1 MHGQRLFEMGQQASA
16 FISDF
21 LRLKSAIW
29 VVMICLGML
38 VMVGHQTL
46 APIDRD
52 EARFSQA
59 SKQMVQ
65 SKDFITIKFQD
76 DYRAKKPAGIYWLQA
91 ASAALFGTSDIA
103 NYRLPSLAGYLAS
116 FALLIGFARM
126 MNLTGWGGL
135 APMMA
140 GLLLASN
147 FIIFAEAHLA
157 KTDSVLLALIIWQQM
172 ALFDMYRRRI
182 EGQAGAS
189 YIQFWIAMGLG
200 ILVKGP
206 IAPTVAFATIAMI
219 TLFDR
224 NFLLLSQLRFL
235 RGVVIASA
243 IVAPWAVS
251 VQIATQGAFLDI
263 AIKADFLAKVQSAQE
278 SHGAPFGTYFLL
290 LPLLAFPASLFAGQL
305 AMIGKQVFAR
315 DTGRFVVAWL
325 IGYWVIIEFVPTK
338 LPHYVLPLL
347 PALWLCLLL
356 VMAYPAKA
364 SKWRVRLGYA
374 ITAFAGAS
382 GMALALVL
390 GVLALRYG
398 GIGSGAAFFFSM
410 LVVLLTGVLLYLF
423 WQWMKRPQSGLMAS
437 ILGFG
442 ALIHVI
448 IIAGVIANTHRI
460 HPSTALAKMIADLE
474 NRPAL
479 IAAAG
484 YHEPSMVFLLGRD
497 VLLVQE
503 VEAALLL
510 AEAQD
515 GLAIIEDRKKTDFL
529 ATISKLQLQVTQVGR
544 IDGFNISKGKD
555 ITLGLYQ
562 RTKK

>member
-1 MHGQRLFEMGQQASA
+1 MGQQASA

-76 DYRAKKPAGIYWLQA
+76 EYRAKKPAGIYWLQA

-172 ALFDMYRRRI
+172 ALFDIYRRRI

-206 IAPTVAFATIAMI
+206 IAPTVAFATIAMV

-235 RGVVIASA
+235 RGIVIASA

-325 IGYWVIIEFVPTK
+325 IGYWVLIEFVPTK

-364 SKWRVRLGYA
+364 SKWRVRLGYG

-410 LVVLLTGVLLYLF
+410 LVVLLTGVLLSLF
-423 WQWMKRPQSGLMAS
+423 WRWMKRPQSGLMAS

-515 GLAIIEDRKKTDFL
+515 GLAIIEDRKKSDFL

>member
-390 GVLALRYG
+390 CVLALRYG

>member
-21 LRLKSAIW
+21 LRLKSAVW

-390 GVLALRYG
+390 CVLALRYG

>member
-1 MHGQRLFEMGQQASA
+1 MGQQASA

-59 SKQMVQ
+59 SKQMVK

-76 DYRAKKPAGIYWLQA
+76 EYRAKKPAGIYWLQA

-172 ALFDMYRRRI
+172 ALFDIYRRRI

-189 YIQFWIAMGLG
+189 YIQFWIAIGLG

-206 IAPTVAFATIAMI
+206 IAPTVAFATIAMV

-235 RGVVIASA
+235 RGIVIASA
-243 IVAPWAVS
+243 IIAPWAVS

-325 IGYWVIIEFVPTK
+325 IGYWVLIEFVPTK

-364 SKWRVRLGYA
+364 SKWRVRLGYG

-410 LVVLLTGVLLYLF
+410 LVVLLTGVLLSLF
-423 WQWMKRPQSGLMAS
+423 WRWMKRPQSGLMAS

-460 HPSTALAKMIADLE
+460 HPSTALSKMIADLE

-515 GLAIIEDRKKTDFL
+515 GLAIIEDRKKSDFL

>member
-21 LRLKSAIW
+21 LRLKSAVW

-410 LVVLLTGVLLYLF
+410 LVMLLTGVLLYLF

>member
-1 MHGQRLFEMGQQASA
+1 MGQQASA

-76 DYRAKKPAGIYWLQA
+76 EYRAKKPAGIYWLQA

-172 ALFDMYRRRI
+172 ALFDIYRRRI

-189 YIQFWIAMGLG
+189 YIQFWIAIGLG

-206 IAPTVAFATIAMI
+206 IAPTVAFATIAMV

-235 RGVVIASA
+235 RGIVIASA
-243 IVAPWAVS
+243 IIAPWAVS

-325 IGYWVIIEFVPTK
+325 IGYWVLIEFVPTK

-364 SKWRVRLGYA
+364 SKWRVRLGYG

-410 LVVLLTGVLLYLF
+410 LVVLLTGVLLSLF
-423 WQWMKRPQSGLMAS
+423 WRWMKRPQSGLMAS

-515 GLAIIEDRKKTDFL
+515 GLAIIEDRKKSDFL

>member
-1 MHGQRLFEMGQQASA
+1 MGQQASA

-76 DYRAKKPAGIYWLQA
+76 EYRAKKPAGIYWLQA

-172 ALFDMYRRRI
+172 ALFDIYRRRI

-200 ILVKGP
+200 ILVNGP
-206 IAPTVAFATIAMI
+206 IAPTVAFATIAMV

-235 RGVVIASA
+235 RGIVIASA

-325 IGYWVIIEFVPTK
+325 IGYWVLIEFVPTK

-364 SKWRVRLGYA
+364 SKWRVRLGYG

-410 LVVLLTGVLLYLF
+410 LVVLLTGVLLSLF
-423 WQWMKRPQSGLMAS
+423 WRWMKRPQSGLMAS

-515 GLAIIEDRKKTDFL
+515 GLAIIEDRKKSDFL

>member
-1 MHGQRLFEMGQQASA
+1 MGQQASA

-59 SKQMVQ
+59 SKQMVK

-76 DYRAKKPAGIYWLQA
+76 EYRAKKPAGIYWLQA

-172 ALFDMYRRRI
+172 ALFDIYRRRI

-189 YIQFWIAMGLG
+189 YIQFWIAIGLG

-206 IAPTVAFATIAMI
+206 IAPTVAFATIAMV

-235 RGVVIASA
+235 RGIVIASA
-243 IVAPWAVS
+243 IIAPWAVS

-325 IGYWVIIEFVPTK
+325 IGYWVLIEFVPTK

-364 SKWRVRLGYA
+364 SKWRVRLGYG

-410 LVVLLTGVLLYLF
+410 LVVLLTGVLLSLF
-423 WQWMKRPQSGLMAS
+423 WRWMKRPQSGLMAS

-515 GLAIIEDRKKTDFL
+515 GLAIIEDRKKSDFL

>member
-442 ALIHVI
+442 ALIHLI

>member
-1 MHGQRLFEMGQQASA
+1 MGQQASA

-59 SKQMVQ
+59 SKQMVK

-76 DYRAKKPAGIYWLQA
+76 EYRAKKPAGIYWLQA

-172 ALFDMYRRRI
+172 ALFDIYRRRI

-189 YIQFWIAMGLG
+189 YIQFWIAIGLG

-206 IAPTVAFATIAMI
+206 IAPTVAFATIAMV

-235 RGVVIASA
+235 RGIVIASA

-325 IGYWVIIEFVPTK
+325 IGYWVLIEFVPTK

-364 SKWRVRLGYA
+364 SKWRVRLGYG

-410 LVVLLTGVLLYLF
+410 LVVLLTGVLLSLF
-423 WQWMKRPQSGLMAS
+423 WRWMKRPQSGLMAS

-515 GLAIIEDRKKTDFL
+515 GLAIIEDRKKSDFL

>member
-1 MHGQRLFEMGQQASA
+1 MGQQASA

-76 DYRAKKPAGIYWLQA
+76 EYRAKKPAGIYWLQA

-172 ALFDMYRRRI
+172 ALFDIYRRRI

-206 IAPTVAFATIAMI
+206 IAPTVAFATIAMV

-235 RGVVIASA
+235 RGIVIASA

-364 SKWRVRLGYA
+364 SKWRVRLGYG

-410 LVVLLTGVLLYLF
+410 LVVLLTGVLLSLF
-423 WQWMKRPQSGLMAS
+423 WRWMKRPQSGLMAS

-515 GLAIIEDRKKTDFL
+515 GLAIIEDRKKSDFL